1 MIARR
6 EEEIQLLF
14 IQPFLFGAPTPF
26 RRRLLFLISFPP
38 RLASP
43 FSRSISHSG
52 DKIQKKRK
60 RKSGS
65 FLLLLLLS
73 LNSVFY
79 FYIEEMD
86 R

>member
-60 RKSGS
+60 RK
-65 FLLLLLLS
+65 
-73 LNSVFY
+73 NSAPWLFSSSSSSVSQ
-79 FYIEEMD
+79 
-86 R
+86 